1 MATNQIKCN
10 KGAVIKEINGVKYFK
25 LKSSYSGD
33 YTKNCGLL
41 ANEIDENFFFLRSYD
56 IETAEFNDNN
66 ELVLTRVD
74 GDKIVATLP
83 DLPEILFK
91 KLTFEFDKELGRLIV
106 TFPDGTQ
113 EILDGFYV
121 AGQDMKVA
129 TDYTIRGDGRIC
141 NPLRI
146 SETER
151 TGTYAP
157 AQFYYDRTD
166 ESAMPDGN
174 KYGKGF
180 RIVTKE
186 KYEPF
191 GRLYNYDGVLA
202 IQSALTA
209 INSPWRVPTRED
221 WADMLNSA
229 EYCDECRTHGS
240 EDINEWKGCIAG
252 ARAKSTT
259 SWDKYD
265 GLDDGNPTDGID
277 NLPMTGSDGTFHVIP
292 VGYAEGSRGA
302 TIKDEDKDVEGLK
315 RIASFWSITPTGS
328 KTKSAQPNI
337 YTRTFSYDSTHVLEE
352 SSKPSSRLSIRLV
365 KDYNYDC
372 IDFFE
377 YENILGYPV
386 PCVLISNPDT
396 KYSKIWTSV
405 NIGFPEEQFNGV
417 IGDQWSGLTEEDRE
431 YSERYYINEWN
442 GAEWVKKQMKEG
454 DSVVLI
460 EGIPDVSGNSAYN
473 HEWRVYKTE
482 DNEYELIDTLSALK
496 DEFSKEFE
504 NINERIDDLSDKLD
518 KEIERSTNEDLEI
531 WSALTQEI
539 AEREDGDEALWNALS
554 AETSE
559 RIAEDERLDEK
570 IDAEIER
577 AMSAETMLQEEIE
590 AESEKIWSALTQEIA
605 ERIAADEDLQEQ
617 INTEKEERE
626 AADELLQEE
635 IDAETERAMSAETM
649 LQEEIDAEIERAK
662 AEEER
667 LNGEDISG
675 DEYTLFAENEIEPSL
690 ELLRN
695 NGNTIKINFDANFGT
710 LPTMGGITPG
720 SRVTMYYASINS
732 QKSVESLT
740 RNDFTLRPVV
750 IGTDAR
756 LTFKL
761 GNPTEENYEKFL
773 NGEINEDEL
782 RQLSANSYYLVL
794 PKQYDGK
801 FKILGANTISDITDS
816 FVKLD
821 VQTLFPGCYMY
832 QSVNEDYFNIE
843 YPEDKDNVNQE
854 FVLTFITD

>member
-10 KGAVIKEINGVKYFK
+10 KGAVIKEINGVTYFK
-25 LKSSYSGD
+25 LQSKYPYD
-33 YTKNCGLL
+33 RTKHCGLL

-229 EYCDECRTHGS
+229 EYCEECRTHDS
-240 EDINEWKGCIAG
+240 EGINEWKGCIAG

-328 KTKSAQPNI
+328 KIKSAQPNI

-496 DEFSKEFE
+496 EEFSKEFE

-539 AEREDGDEALWNALS
+539 AEREDGDEALWEALS
-554 AETSE
+554 AETAE
-559 RIAEDERLDEK
+559 RIAEDERLEEK
-570 IDAEIER
+570 IDAETER
-577 AMSAETMLQEEIE
+577 
-590 AESEKIWSALTQEIA
+590 IWSALTQEIA

-649 LQEEIDAEIERAK
+649 LQEDLDAEIERAK

-675 DEYTLFAENEIEPSL
+675 DTYTLYAENERNPSL

-695 NGNTIKINFDANFGT
+695 NGSTIKIDFDANFGT
-710 LPTMGGITPG
+710 LP
-720 SRVTMYYASINS
+720 
-732 QKSVESLT
+732 
-740 RNDFTLRPVV
+740 
-750 IGTDAR
+750 
-756 LTFKL
+756 
-761 GNPTEENYEKFL
+761 
-773 NGEINEDEL
+773 
-782 RQLSANSYYLVL
+782 
-794 PKQYDGK
+794 
-801 FKILGANTISDITDS
+801 IS
-816 FVKLD
+816 
-821 VQTLFPGCYMY
+821 
-832 QSVNEDYFNIE
+832 
-843 YPEDKDNVNQE
+843 
-854 FVLTFITD
+854 

>member
-56 IETAEFNDNN
+56 IETAEFNENN

-157 AQFYYDRTD
+157 AQFYFDRTD

-174 KYGKGF
+174 EYGKGF

-209 INSPWRVPTRED
+209 INSPWRIPTRED

-229 EYCDECRTHGS
+229 EYCEECRTHDS
-240 EDINEWKGCIAG
+240 EGINEWKGCIAG

-482 DNEYELIDTLSALK
+482 DNDYELIDTLSALK

-539 AEREDGDEALWNALS
+539 AER
-554 AETSE
+554 
-559 RIAEDERLDEK
+559 
-570 IDAEIER
+570 
-577 AMSAETMLQEEIE
+577 
-590 AESEKIWSALTQEIA
+590 
-605 ERIAADEDLQEQ
+605 IAADEDLQEQ

-626 AADELLQEE
+626 AADEL
-635 IDAETERAMSAETM
+635 

-690 ELLRN
+690 ELIRN
-695 NGNTIKINFDANFGT
+695 NGNTIKINFDANFGI

-720 SRVTMYYASINS
+720 SRVTVYYASINS
-732 QKSVESLT
+732 QKRIEELT
-740 RNDFTLRPVV
+740 RNDFNLRAVV
-750 IGTDAR
+750 IGSDAR

-761 GNPTEENYEKFL
+761 GNPSEENYEKFL
-773 NGEINEDEL
+773 NGEMDETEL
-782 RQLSANSYYLVL
+782 RNRSANKYYLVI

-816 FVKLD
+816 FDNLGVH
-821 VQTLFPGCYMY
+821 QLFPGCYIY
-832 QSVNEDYFNIE
+832 QSVNDDYFNLE
-843 YPEDKDNVNQE
+843 YPEDKDKVNQE